1 MFSVGG
7 TSGTRLGP
15 RFHQVWA
22 SVTVSS
28 LGDGMR
34 FVALPLLAAQ
44 LTSDPRQI
52 AAVSFAQQVPWL
64 LLGHP

>member
-1 MFSVGG
+1 
-7 TSGTRLGP
+7 
-15 RFHQVWA
+15 
-22 SVTVSS
+22 
-28 LGDGMR
+28 MR